1 MVVRM
6 IVRMVMS
13 VIVALVVMAVVV
25 IVVVIAGITGDAHH
39 CGFPIVESNIEFA
52 QLALNTCQLNGQC

>member
-25 IVVVIAGITGDAHH
+25 VARVTRDADH

-52 QLALNTCQLNGQC
+52 QLALHTRQLNGQR